1 MVLRVDLAR
10 IVLWVSAP
18 VVGSSNVE
26 EPTKERAE
34 EGKIPAGYADAH
46 FQIGPDSSLNLGDCR
61 MRYFVLR
68 NVIHHTYN

>member
-10 IVLWVSAP
+10 IELCVSTP
-18 VVGSSNVE
+18 VGGSNIE
-26 EPTKERAE
+26 KATKEWAE
-34 EGKIPAGYADAH
+34 EGKISAGYADAH

-61 MRYFVLR
+61 VGYFALR